1 MDNILLKPSKLNA
14 KEFKEMQR
22 HVIYGVDIIKHSEW
36 LNDAT
41 DVVKFHHENFDGSG
55 YFNRGCCRFT

>member
-1 MDNILLKPSKLNA
+1 VIFACDKLLVL
-14 KEFKEMQR
+14 KEMQR

-41 DVVKFHHENFDGSG
+41 DVVKFHHEKFDGSG
-55 YFNRGCCRFT
+55 